1 MSSTSSSLAPGR
13 AAYGDAASNSECLR
27 QQILGGQGGGLGGV
41 GRHPKNSSKCDRGA
55 GSTPAR
61 GRSKTILIPST
72 EKEGSS
78 SPPCPDD
85 AMHKNLFNTCFSKL
99 CFCKNNKRS
108 IINSVDVSVT
118 LAARR

>member
-13 AAYGDAASNSECLR
+13 AAYGDVASNSECPR
-27 QQILGGQGGGLGGV
+27 QQILGGQGGRLGGV

-61 GRSKTILIPST
+61 GRRILIPST
-72 EKEGSS
+72 E

>member
-13 AAYGDAASNSECLR
+13 AAYGDVASNSECLR

-72 EKEGSS
+72 E

>member
-61 GRSKTILIPST
+61 GKTILIPST

-78 SPPCPDD
+78 SPPCPGDV
-85 AMHKNLFNTCFSKL
+85 MHKNLFNTCFSTAWTA
-99 CFCKNNKRS
+99 S
-108 IINSVDVSVT
+108 
-118 LAARR
+118 AP

>member
-72 EKEGSS
+72 ES
-78 SPPCPDD
+78 PDD
-85 AMHKNLFNTCFSKL
+85 VMHKNLFNTCFSTAWTA
-99 CFCKNNKRS
+99 S
-108 IINSVDVSVT
+108 
-118 LAARR
+118 AP